1 MFMGFGYNPR
11 LYNPYYKPTLGD
23 FSGERLDMLDFFAWM
38 KRLQDAGVQAWTIW
52 DASGFAIVNKFSDR
66 ESRVFSGLTSG
77 KAILEVLI
85 NEQNNLPKRA
95 DFKVN
100 CDYRARNLKRL
111 IALSGINGR
120 YVDSRT
126 VFRKDPAYATTVD
139 AALEY
144 VSRLKVENPRF
155 VDKIV
160 PKRSNAASDLY
171 LPLELAEALY
181 FEKELGI
188 AGKFGPRTEQFFD
201 ACILQAQ
208 ERRETPYVTIRTS
221 SSPRKAAYLFDEN
234 VLWTRSPIWY
244 DQDLLERDLP
254 YRRYVESYLRPFQER
269 GEPLYDCVLR
279 MKQALRG
286 DVE

>member
-11 LYNPYYKPTLGD
+11 LYNPHYNPALGD

-38 KRLQDAGVQAWTIW
+38 KRLQDSGVQAWTIW

-85 NEQNNLPKRA
+85 NEQDNLPKRA

-100 CDYRARNLKRL
+100 GDYRARYLKRL
-111 IALSGINGR
+111 IAISGINGR

-126 VFRKDPAYATTVD
+126 VFRKDPAYATAVD

-144 VSRLKVENPRF
+144 VSRLKIEDPRL
-155 VDKIV
+155 VDRIM
-160 PKRSNAASDLY
+160 PKKSNAASDLY

-181 FEKELGI
+181 FENKSGI
-188 AGKFGPRTEQFFD
+188 RGKFGPKTERFFD
-201 ACILQAQ
+201 ACILLAQ
-208 ERRETPYVTIRTS
+208 ERREIPYVTMRS
-221 SSPRKAAYLFDEN
+221 PLSPRRAAYLFDEN

-244 DQDLLERDLP
+244 DLDLLERDIP
-254 YRRYVESYLRPFQER
+254 YRRYVEGYLRPFQER
-269 GEPLYDCVLR
+269 EEPLFDCVLR